1 MRKVALAVML
11 AVVVVGT
18 ASCTRIRNN
27 SGYIADEELVKA
39 IAPGIDNKQSVMAT
53 LGRPSVAGQ
62 FDDKTWYYI
71 SRNTEQLGFFTP
83 KPKTQQ
89 VLAVTFDAKGNV
101 SEVKR
106 TGLET
111 VASITPVRDKTP
123 TLGRD
128 TSLFED
134 LFGDIGAVGSAPVKG
149 GDASNPN

>member
-1 MRKVALAVML
+1 MRNILVAVGLAALVL
-11 AVVVVGT
+11 GT
-18 ASCTRIRNN
+18 TACTRIRNN
-27 SGYIADEELVKA
+27 TGYIADEELTKA
-39 IAPGIDNKQSVMAT
+39 IAVGIDNRQSVMGT

-62 FDDKTWYYI
+62 FDDRTWYYI

-83 KPKTQQ
+83 KAKTQQ
-89 VLAVTFDAKGNV
+89 VLAVTFDDKGNV

-111 VASITPVRDKTP
+111 VADISPIRDKTP

>member
-1 MRKVALAVML
+1 MRSIISAVIL
-11 AVVVVGT
+11 TAVVVG
-18 ASCTRIRNN
+18 APSCTRIRNN

-39 IAPGIDNKQSVMAT
+39 IAVGIDNKQSVMGT

-83 KPKTQQ
+83 KPKSQQ

-101 SEVKR
+101 SDVKS
-106 TGLET
+106 TGLEM
-111 VASITPVRDKTP
+111 VADISPIRDKTP

-134 LFGDIGAVGSAPVKG
+134 LFGDIGAVGSAPIKG

>member
-1 MRKVALAVML
+1 MRKIVLAVVL
-11 AVVVVGT
+11 AAVVVGT
-18 ASCTRIRNN
+18 SGCTRIRNN
-27 SGYIADEELVKA
+27 TGYIADEELVKA

-62 FDDKTWYYI
+62 FDDRTWYYI
-71 SRNTEQLGFFTP
+71 SRNTEQLAFLTP
-83 KPKTQQ
+83 TAKTQQ

-101 SEVKR
+101 TDVKR

-111 VASITPVRDKTP
+111 VASITPIRDKTP

-128 TSLFED
+128 TSLLED